1 MVALLQPQ
9 NIDDD
14 PWRED
19 GHAVADYSEKL
30 NASNFF
36 EGMLS
41 VFWAELSY
49 GASIA
54 MTLQLLDSGSN
65 ASIALLVVIGS
76 VLAQVWSSMQL
87 TVAERLLD
95 RPIHYPNC
103 RAFQACHAFVAWTM
117 QLGIFAGGLAAV
129 FTYVACPQW
138 LLWLPI
144 LKRPAGSDGHP
155 QSASRTSNAK
165 RRRNV
170 GATVLQSRRYTPEFW
185 GLAWVSK
192 RGANNNFSKMKAAAS
207 TDSSAKQQFELDC
220 AIDHA
225 ACRQLLLK
233 LDTAEVRQRLVALAS
248 YKCSG
253 NC

>member
-1 MVALLQPQ
+1 MVVLLQSQ

-14 PWRED
+14 PWRGD
-19 GHAVADYSEKL
+19 GHAVAVYSDKL

-87 TVAERLLD
+87 TVAERWLG
-95 RPIHYPNC
+95 RPIHDPNC

-117 QLGIFAGGLAAV
+117 QLGFCAGILAAV

-144 LKRPAGSDGHP
+144 LKRPAGPDGHP
-155 QSASRTSNAK
+155 QSASCTPNGK

-170 GATVLQSRRYTPEFW
+170 GAIVLQIRRYMSWFW
-185 GLAWVSK
+185 GLAWVRT
-192 RGANNNFSKMKAAAS
+192 RGANNNFSKVKAAAA
-207 TDSSAKQQFELDC
+207 TDS
-220 AIDHA
+220 
-225 ACRQLLLK
+225 
-233 LDTAEVRQRLVALAS
+233 T
-248 YKCSG
+248 KCSVP
-253 NC
+253 